1 MAKQLP
7 YSAWDYTDLQSRY
20 ERAQLLAN
28 DCTQDFAGN
37 YFFPS
42 DRSPRGFWTTTRRQ
56 VLDYACDCPDF
67 SFKLDQQLTNSAPSR
82 WVRSDWSTR
91 PDNRI
96 LVTRCIHC
104 LAVAIAEQEVD
115 PRFPVNRIY
124 QAKRGRFPKTDCG
137 CGCGGSGGCGCPNK
151 ELGLPEPKLIQGCDT
166 DCYVEP
172 LTPRTQRTPSTTEG
186 IPAYQT
192 FEIPIIEFAETQ
204 YRACAGGSVVLSLRR
219 STSLG
224 FNNATVT
231 GLLSAVEF
239 LFEPEFR
246 TSSREVILDN
256 LVAGNYPIT
265 IAAIASGNFGDAV
278 TAQIEVVDCGD
289 LDNLDNIDCPPQ
301 GFVDFS
307 EGLCEGSYL
316 VAFRQTGNKNPDGSC
331 EQIKVLQFQEG
342 LDCPPPE
349 DPVRECEE
357 LTPRDCT
364 PLPLD
369 PPQCV
374 RTGSG
379 DGFNSN
385 AGFNAVVRVRTG
397 GKKIDYLRPD
407 RKECAEEC
415 EFAEIPVFIPSCPEP
430 PPKPTPPP
438 FCPVPVNRYLGWQK
452 ESDYLSSAAINGI
465 GVLDS
470 FACDDGT
477 VYVLVGYTAR
487 CMPPANRYLD
497 SFAGANYQGNQFG
510 EGCCPFDE
518 TKPPRP
524 ACPVNS
530 DKWKCQDG
538 VCVLSPDGIYATKAD
553 CEQNCSP
560 PPPVSYGIVW
570 NWTQSCRPTGIA
582 QDVTQKILYDDLLP
596 TDLITFTDTGGRC
609 FLDFNMRGRNLRTNQ
624 EYGQIENDLF
634 GFLSVGGAFPSY
646 SIVRKDSTTGW
657 ANP

>member
-7 YSAWDYTDLQSRY
+7 YSAWDFTDLQSRY

-56 VLDYACDCPDF
+56 VLDYVCDCPDF
-67 SFKLDQQLTNSAPSR
+67 SFTLDQQLTNSAPSR
-82 WVRSDWSTR
+82 WVRADWSTR

-96 LVTRCIHC
+96 LVNRCIHC

-137 CGCGGSGGCGCPNK
+137 CGCGGSGDCGCPNK

-166 DCYVEP
+166 ECYVEP

-192 FEIPIIEFAETQ
+192 FEIPTIEFAETQ

-231 GLLSAVEF
+231 GLPSAIEF
-239 LFEPEFR
+239 PFEPEFR
-246 TSSREVILDN
+246 TSSKEVILDN

-289 LDNLDNIDCPPQ
+289 LDNLDNIDCPSQ
-301 GFVDFS
+301 ETIDFGG
-307 EGLCEGSYL
+307 GLCEGSYL

-349 DPVRECEE
+349 DPPPRECEE
-357 LTPRDCT
+357 LTPRDCSPI
-364 PLPLD
+364 PLGA
-369 PPQCV
+369 PQCV
-374 RTGSG
+374 NTGSG
-379 DGFNSN
+379 DGFNAN

-415 EFAEIPVFIPSCPEP
+415 EFAEITVNIPSCPEP
-430 PPKPTPPP
+430 PPKPVPPP
-438 FCPVPVNRYLGWQK
+438 FCPIPVNRYLGWQK
-452 ESDYLSSAAINGI
+452 ESDYLNSAAINGI
-465 GVLDS
+465 SVLES

-477 VYVLVGYTAR
+477 VYVLTGYTAR

-518 TKPPRP
+518 TKPERP
-524 ACPVNS
+524 ACPPKPIL
-530 DKWKCQDG
+530 KWSCSGG
-538 VCVLSPDGIYATKAD
+538 VCSPDANGIYNSQAE
-553 CEQNCSP
+553 CE
-560 PPPVSYGIVW
+560 
-570 NWTQSCRPTGIA
+570 A
-582 QDVTQKILYDDLLP
+582 AL
-596 TDLITFTDTGGRC
+596 
-609 FLDFNMRGRNLRTNQ
+609 
-624 EYGQIENDLF
+624 
-634 GFLSVGGAFPSY
+634 SY
-646 SIVRKDSTTGW
+646 SYTILWTWQTFNLSCVVITGFGSQTISAPQGSTLTVELGEFQSFTCSTNLFFMNLKLNGVVIDNR
-657 ANP
+657 AGGGNSCFSVSITSVTENTSCP